1 MTHQSADQLFYAGAS
16 ELFEQEQH
24 LKKYCEEVARSIV
37 HHTKGAQ
44 RVLEFGAGIGTLAIS
59 HRRLTGVEPECL
71 EIDPTL
77 AKVLEQRGLNC
88 LSGTTVALGSFDAIY
103 SSNVLEHIEDDVAA
117 LRELHRLLRSDGVIV
132 LYQPAFQS
140 IFTELDKLVGHYRRY
155 GVKDLSSKL
164 NQAGFEV
171 THWEYCDSIGFF
183 AWWLNGLRKI
193 DPDKKLGSTRALH
206 IYDQFIYPISRILD
220 RIGLRYLFGKNLLV
234 VATPR
239 NP

>member
-24 LKKYCEEVARSIV
+24 LKKYCDEVARSIV
-37 HHTKGAQ
+37 AHTQGAS

-59 HRRLTGVEPECL
+59 HRRLTGVEPVCL
-71 EIDPTL
+71 EIDPNL
-77 AKVLEQRGLNC
+77 AKVLVQRGLTC
-88 LSGTTVALGSFDAIY
+88 VSEDSIAPGSLQAIY

-117 LRELHRLLRSDGVIV
+117 LRNLHRLIQPDGVVV

-171 THWEYCDSIGFF
+171 VHWEYCDSIGFF
-183 AWWLNGLRKI
+183 AWWINGLRKI
-193 DPDKKLGSTRALH
+193 DPNKKLGSTRALH
-206 IYDQFIYPISRILD
+206 IYDRFVYPISRILD
-220 RIGLRYLFGKNLLV
+220 RIGLRYLFGKNLLM

-239 NP
+239 TS